1 MSAVNTESAGVYDV
15 LIVGAGPAGASAAR
29 GLVQKG
35 YRVLV
40 VEWKKLPRYKIC
52 SGLIIDRSQ
61 DLVEEYFG
69 SPPKHVFSE
78 PGFLRGVRLCMAG
91 DTLTDIPLEKGKAY
105 NVWRSSFDHW
115 LIQQSGAEVWDEHQL
130 VNLRQTKDKV
140 RASVLRKGGGIVE
153 VEASYLVGADGGG
166 SRVRRLIDPEFEK
179 KTRWTTAVQLYCEGT
194 VNLER
199 EYFYAFFDPSLRG
212 FYNWLNFKDE
222 YLIYGVGTLKGE
234 SVTPYLENL
243 TKYLNKFFGLRIDHV
258 ARRTG
263 CVCTDMGTSGSFVL
277 GVGRVLLVGEAAGF
291 MNALGEGISSALA
304 TGRIASEAIH
314 RSESSSLA
322 VLAGYSELARAEQD
336 LTRASWKMVDSILG
350 RGFLDVPVAAA
361 QTVPSGKA

>member
-1 MSAVNTESAGVYDV
+1 MSTERTESAGVYDV
-15 LIVGAGPAGASAAR
+15 LIVGAGPAGASAAQ
-29 GLVQKG
+29 GLVKKG

-78 PGFLRGVRLCMAG
+78 PGLLQGVRLCMAG
-91 DTLTDIPLEKGKAY
+91 DTLTDVPLEKGNAY

-115 LIQQSGAEVWDEHQL
+115 LIQQSGADVWDEHQL
-130 VNLRQTKDKV
+130 VNLRQTKNKV
-140 RASVLRKGGGIVE
+140 QASVLRKGGEIVE
-153 VEASYLVGADGGG
+153 VEASYLIGADGGG

-179 KTRWTTAVQLYCEGT
+179 TTRWTTAVQLYCEGT

-222 YLIYGVGTLKGE
+222 YLIYGVGTRKGE
-234 SVTPYLENL
+234 SVRPYIENL
-243 TKYLNKFFGLRIDHV
+243 TEYLKKSFGLQIHKV
-258 ARRTG
+258 IRRTG
-263 CVCTDMGTSGSFVL
+263 CVSTDMGITGNFVL
-277 GVGRVLLVGEAAGF
+277 GLGRVLLVGEAAGF
-291 MNALGEGISSALA
+291 MNILGEGISSALA
-304 TGRIASEAIH
+304 TGHIAAEAIH
-314 RSESSSLA
+314 QSESSSLA
-322 VLAGYSELARAEQD
+322 VLPVYSELARAEQD
-336 LTRASWKMVDSILG
+336 LTTMSWGMARAILG
-350 RGFLDVPVAAA
+350 RDFLDVPVAAA
-361 QTVPSGKA
+361 QTVPSKRG